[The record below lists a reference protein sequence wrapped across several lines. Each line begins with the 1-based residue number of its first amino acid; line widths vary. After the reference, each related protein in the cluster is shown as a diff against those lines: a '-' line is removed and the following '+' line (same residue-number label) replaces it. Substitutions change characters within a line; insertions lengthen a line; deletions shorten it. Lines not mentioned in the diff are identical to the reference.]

1 MTNNKNIINIQN
13 IIRGMYGQVIQLNDA
28 IEEAINDNT
37 IDYEVRMLLYAYYKE
52 LSDTELLDEIM
63 DCIDDY
69 E

>member
-1 MTNNKNIINIQN
+1 MKVKIKDERFHLICDN
-13 IIRGMYGQVIQLNDA
+13 GLN
-28 IEEAINDNT
+28 NT
-37 IDYEVRMLLYAYYKE
+37 IDYEVRMLLDAYYKE